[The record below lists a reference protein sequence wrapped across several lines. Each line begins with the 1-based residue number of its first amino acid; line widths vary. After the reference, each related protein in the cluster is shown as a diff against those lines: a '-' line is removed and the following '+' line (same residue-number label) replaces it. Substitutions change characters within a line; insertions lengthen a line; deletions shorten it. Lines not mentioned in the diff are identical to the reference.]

1 MTKQQ
6 VLEYGE
12 KLRFE
17 PWSGNSDH
25 PCYMD
30 AFKDAVELLWP
41 MVEALNAIKETEGM
55 TLLSDCCVDKTCIS
69 AYDHEGKKVAHCQH
83 QWGVARGYDE
93 NAARA
98 IEALSSLKQK
108 IEEK

>member
-30 AFKDAVELLWP
+30 AFRDAVELLWP
-41 MVEALNAIKETEGM
+41 MVEAAKNVVGSK
-55 TLLSDCCVDKTCIS
+55 S
-69 AYDHEGKKVAHCQH
+69 ADLHL
-83 QWGVARGYDE
+83 DLDM
-93 NAARA
+93 
-98 IEALSSLKQK
+98 ALSSLKQK